1 MTPAHTDS
9 PLRRSEAGAFRDGVQ
24 NVLINDDEEER
35 RQARRRTLLRE
46 SGASTT
52 LEESETLKK
61 CLEIYNGNKLSKD
74 NAWSLSLI
82 DTLSTLMDKHHK
94 SMNNFKVAG
103 SSLEASSK
111 VYGLRVDSIHTDV
124 LRMSAGLNAHKYS
137 NKTQGQDDDDVSPT
151 ATEANEA
158 GDQDAENPTEAASAP
173 KPVKPKRTRK
183 QVSTVTKNKE
193 TLNARLDTV
202 PLTDP
207 VFGKLNSIVGSIN
220 SSNRLLN
227 NILPS
232 MDSELRLRLDFQF
245 WDSSSIEAIDYT
257 EVFELTMEPT
267 KPCEKL
273 VEINFEDLK
282 MRPMHSGYVISDTPE
297 DIDEEADK
305 ENRVDSPSGVFEDD
319 FNHELAFD
327 INADVEPIPLT
338 GPTTTM
344 VDVDFGEFEELTN
357 EERGAINQCRGL
369 RKAAVLIEDLR
380 PVDASSKLEYSY
392 RPLDKISQFWAGPS
406 HWKFKKPRARSSVID
421 PHRFSQQPVGNKQNN
436 ARSRAKQRQSKHV
449 NFGEFHDDLFVKLDE
464 KFKSRKT
471 NVQKK
476 WDARK
481 LKLPT
486 DLQIDPNMFY
496 KFRFA
501 PGIPVEEDAIESQT
515 PTLQTEPVFDV
526 FDGGEPHHGDD
537 DNLEDDAAI
546 CSMNPGGFDLDA
558 GADHDTGNP
567 NATFMPTQDGDADQT
582 ILEIATDFE
591 GAPNQVT
598 KIIVP
603 FAKRAKVI
611 DMKNLKKCCTHLMR
625 NQMSKEFQGTIP
637 ELAIP
642 KDEEYAPGM
651 ASFQEIYT
659 HLPEVLTT
667 NMAEALSP
675 SVAFYSI
682 LHLANDLNLRLIP
695 QADLNDF
702 KIRQVL

>member
-1 MTPAHTDS
+1 MAPAHTDS
-9 PLRRSEAGAFRDGVQ
+9 PLRRSEAGVFRDGVQ

-46 SGASTT
+46 SASGSTT

-94 SMNNFKVAG
+94 SLNNFKVAG

-124 LRMSAGLNAHKYS
+124 MRMSAGLNAHKFS
-137 NKTQGQDDDDVSPT
+137 NRALEQNDADDGVQNEPE
-151 ATEANEA
+151 ATEA
-158 GDQDAENPTEAASAP
+158 GDNDAENPTETASAP
-173 KPVKPKRTRK
+173 KPTKPKRTRK

-193 TLNARLDTV
+193 SLNARLDTV

-227 NILPS
+227 NMLIS
-232 MDSELRLRLDFQF
+232 NDSELRLRLDFAF
-245 WDSSSIEAIDYT
+245 WDSSVIESIDYT
-257 EVFELTMEPT
+257 EIFDISEVPR

-273 VEINFEDLK
+273 AEINFEELK
-282 MRPMHSGYVISDTPE
+282 MRPIHSGYIISDVPE

-305 ENRVDSPSGVFEDD
+305 ENRTESPEDVFEDN

-327 INADVEPIPLT
+327 INADVEPIQFIGNTP
-338 GPTTTM
+338 TM
-344 VDVDFGEFEELTN
+344 VDVDFADFEELTN
-357 EERGAINQCRGL
+357 EERGAINKCRGL
-369 RKAAVLIEDLR
+369 RKPAVLLEDLR

-406 HWKFKKPRARSSVID
+406 HWKFKKPRPRSSVLD
-421 PHRFSQQPVGNKQNN
+421 AHRLSQQPTATANKPQNS
-436 ARSRAKQRQSKHV
+436 RSKIKQRQSKHV
-449 NFGEFHDDLFVKLDE
+449 NFGEFHDDLFVKFEDNL
-464 KFKSRKT
+464 KSRKA
-471 NVQKK
+471 NIYKK

-486 DLQIDPNMFY
+486 DLQIDSYMFNQ
-496 KFRFA
+496 FRFA
-501 PGIPVEEDAIESQT
+501 PGIPVEEEILESQT
-515 PTLQTEPVFDV
+515 PILQTEQAFND
-526 FDGGEPHHGDD
+526 FGEDEIHHGDVD
-537 DNLEDDAAI
+537 DLQDEIRNNIGSNDYDVV
-546 CSMNPGGFDLDA
+546 SGSHGD
-558 GADHDTGNP
+558 
-567 NATFMPTQDGDADQT
+567 NATFLPTQDGDQT
-582 ILEIATDFE
+582 ILEIPSVFD
-591 GAPNQVT
+591 GAPCQVT
-598 KIIVP
+598 KIVVP

-611 DMKNLKKCCTHLMR
+611 DMKTLKKCCTRLMR
-625 NQMSKEFQGTIP
+625 SQMNKQLEETVP
-637 ELAIP
+637 EINAS
-642 KDEEYAPGM
+642 KDEEYAPGI
-651 ASFQEIYT
+651 ASFQDIYT
-659 HLPEVLTT
+659 HLPEVLTP

-675 SVAFYSI
+675 SVAFYSM

-695 QADLNDF
+695 QEDLNDF

>member
-9 PLRRSEAGAFRDGVQ
+9 PLRRSEAGVFREGVQ
-24 NVLINDDEEER
+24 NVIVNDDEEER
-35 RQARRRTLLRE
+35 RQARRRTLLHE
-46 SGASTT
+46 SGVSTT

-124 LRMSAGLNAHKYS
+124 MRMSAGLNAHKF
-137 NKTQGQDDDDVSPT
+137 NNQVLEQNDDDETTTGP
-151 ATEANEA
+151 EANEA
-158 GDQDAENPTEAASAP
+158 GENDAENPTETASAP
-173 KPVKPKRTRK
+173 KLTKPKRTRK
-183 QVSTVTKNKE
+183 PVSTVTKNKE
-193 TLNARLDTV
+193 SLNARLDTV

-232 MDSELRLRLDFQF
+232 MDSELRLKLDFPF
-245 WDSSSIEAIDYT
+245 WDTTTLEVIDYT
-257 EVFELTMEPT
+257 ENVDLTEESI
-267 KPCEKL
+267 KPFKKL
-273 VEINFEDLK
+273 IEINFEELK
-282 MRPMHSGYVISDTPE
+282 LRPMHIGYIISDAPE

-305 ENRVDSPSGVFEDD
+305 ENRIDSPSGVFEDD

-338 GPTTTM
+338 GQVPAL
-344 VDVDFGEFEELTN
+344 VDVDFDDFEGLTN
-357 EERGAINQCRGL
+357 DERGAINKCKGL

-406 HWKFKKPRARSSVID
+406 HWKFKKGRTRCSVID
-421 PHRFSQQPVGNKQNN
+421 PQRSNQQPVTNKQ
-436 ARSRAKQRQSKHV
+436 AGRTRTKQRQSKHV
-449 NFGEFHDDLFVKLDE
+449 NFGEFHDDLFVKLDD
-464 KFKSRKT
+464 KFKSRKA
-471 NVQKK
+471 NIQKK

-486 DLQIDPNMFY
+486 DLQIDSNIFY
-496 KFRFA
+496 QFRFA
-501 PGIPVEEDAIESQT
+501 PGIPVEEDAPI
-515 PTLQTEPVFDV
+515 LQTEPAFDDYV
-526 FDGGEPHHGDD
+526 DNEAHHADD
-537 DNLEDDAAI
+537 DILGDNAAI
-546 CSMNPGGFDLDA
+546 NPDDMIGFDAVA
-558 GADHDTGNP
+558 GSESIAGDP
-567 NATFMPTQDGDADQT
+567 NATFLPTQDSDQT
-582 ILEIATDFE
+582 ILEIATDFD
-591 GAPNQVT
+591 GAPSQVT
-598 KIIVP
+598 KIVVP

-625 NQMSKEFQGTIP
+625 NQMIKDFQGVMP

-642 KDEEYAPGM
+642 KDEEYAPGI

-695 QADLNDF
+695 QDDLNDF
-702 KIRQVL
+702 KIRQIL

>member
-9 PLRRSEAGAFRDGVQ
+9 PLRRSEAGVFRDGVQ
-24 NVLINDDEEER
+24 NVLVNDDEEER

-124 LRMSAGLNAHKYS
+124 MRMSAGLNAHKFS
-137 NKTQGQDDDDVSPT
+137 NRAQGQDDDDDTPT
-151 ATEANEA
+151 GPEANEG

-173 KPVKPKRTRK
+173 KQTKPKRTRK

-193 TLNARLDTV
+193 SLNARLDTV

-232 MDSELRLRLDFQF
+232 IDSELRLRSDFQF
-245 WDSSSIEAIDYT
+245 WDGSTIEVINYT
-257 EVFELTMEPT
+257 EVFDLTDQTT
-267 KPCEKL
+267 KPCGKL
-273 VEINFEDLK
+273 VEISFEELQV
-282 MRPMHSGYVISDTPE
+282 RPMHSGYIISDTPE

-305 ENRVDSPSGVFEDD
+305 ENRNDSPSGVFEDD

-338 GPTTTM
+338 AQRATM
-344 VDVDFGEFEELTN
+344 VDVDFGDFEELTN

-406 HWKFKKPRARSSVID
+406 HWKFKKARTRSSVID
-421 PHRFSQQPVGNKQNN
+421 PHRFSQQPEGNKQQN
-436 ARSRAKQRQSKHV
+436 ARSRTKQRQSKHI
-449 NFGEFHDDLFVKLDE
+449 NFGEFHDDLFIKLDD
-464 KFKSRKT
+464 KFKSRKA

-486 DLQIDPNMFY
+486 DLQIDPNMFNQ
-496 KFRFA
+496 FRFA
-501 PGIPVEEDAIESQT
+501 PGIPVEEDAIESQI
-515 PTLQTEPVFDV
+515 PILQTEPACDDF
-526 FDGGEPHHGDD
+526 GEDEAHHGDD
-537 DNLEDDAAI
+537 DNLRDD
-546 CSMNPGGFDLDA
+546 SVLNPSGGDIFDGIGGTVHHA
-558 GADHDTGNP
+558 ENP
-567 NATFMPTQDGDADQT
+567 NANFMPTQDGEADQT

-591 GAPNQVT
+591 GAPSQVT

-625 NQMSKEFQGTIP
+625 HQMSKEFHGTMP
-637 ELAIP
+637 ELTIP

-651 ASFQEIYT
+651 ASFQDIYT
-659 HLPEVLTT
+659 HLPDVLTP